1 MIYYDQLIIN
11 LVTLVWKQWSTMIK
25 WLNYG
30 EWLNENMSNM
40 LVYKPH

>member
-11 LVTLVWKQWSTMIK
+11 LVTLVEKLWSIMIK

-30 EWLNENMSNM
+30 
-40 LVYKPH
+40 